1 MTRRAGSDGGMM
13 RTNLFVIA
21 VAAGVAMPAHAT
33 MAIIPPASVP
43 GIGLFGVVAT
53 GVAAAFIAWWRMRK

>member
-1 MTRRAGSDGGMM
+1 MM